1 MMTSNLSTAMEQGQ
15 LLDVEQRYLVNFG
28 ILAGLAQLYDRFYQ
42 IFALKS
48 F

>member
-1 MMTSNLSTAMEQGQ
+1 MTSNSSTAKEQRPFG
-15 LLDVEQRYLVNFG
+15 DVEQRYLVNFG
-28 ILAGLAQLYDRFYQ
+28 ILEGLAQLYDRFYQ

>member
-1 MMTSNLSTAMEQGQ
+1 MMTSNSSTAKE
-15 LLDVEQRYLVNFG
+15 LRRTLDVEQRYLVNFG